1 MKWPFLTYSFTLYV
15 HQQGCRHS
23 ASWHVICGKAREY
36 RRHTGPELVRP
47 GRRDARLEPRSRQGS
62 VHEARQGAPRKSHR
76 PPRNRRS
83 PRPGLPIRSVLEC
96 EQVRM
101 LCGKK
106 ATDGK
111 LGAQFQKAG
120 RPRHVPSPGPGMT
133 CCVAAA
139 SRCMDGVS
147 GGSGFVKNS
156 EDLRDQAV
164 WMPPVYNKSPA
175 AETIILNALESNILM
190 KELSAEDRTVTLAI
204 STPRLR
210 LRPPP
215 QPTFAQPPPLPRPN
229 PTPTPIPSSSSP
241 DADESHG
248 YCQVQAG
255 SEDHQAGR
263 RGR

>member
-1 MKWPFLTYSFTLYV
+1 MRHARARLEKATVLREIVESSSWPPHPERT
-15 HQQGCRHS
+15 RMR
-23 ASWHVICGKAREY
+23 ASSHVICG
-36 RRHTGPELVRP
+36 
-47 GRRDARLEPRSRQGS
+47 
-62 VHEARQGAPRKSHR
+62 
-76 PPRNRRS
+76 
-83 PRPGLPIRSVLEC
+83 
-96 EQVRM
+96 
-101 LCGKK
+101 K

-120 RPRHVPSPGPGMT
+120 RPRRVPSPGPGMT

>member
-1 MKWPFLTYSFTLYV
+1 M
-15 HQQGCRHS
+15 RH
-23 ASWHVICGKAREY
+23 AR
-36 RRHTGPELVRP
+36 
-47 GRRDARLEPRSRQGS
+47 ARLEKATVLREIVVVLVLASPS
-62 VHEARQGAPRKSHR
+62 GAYSNASKFA
-76 PPRNRRS
+76 
-83 PRPGLPIRSVLEC
+83 C
-96 EQVRM
+96 Y
-101 LCGKK
+101 CGK